1 MFSDGVSTISQMQ
14 GIIQGQLTSFS
25 AKEGTLMG
33 LVSAITSIVGCLM
46 FLWIAKFFTLK
57 TKTSLLIIMATTGLV
72 AVWGSFGIAFD
83 NFGIKVHTRFLK
95 ISSLLATDVCNRQN
109 LNYGC

>member
-1 MFSDGVSTISQMQ
+1 MYLIAYFMFSDGVSTISQMQ

-33 LVSAITSIVGCLM
+33 LVSAITSIMGCLM
-46 FLWIAKFFTLK
+46 FLWIAKFFQLK

-83 NFGIKVHTRFLK
+83 NFGIKVHTHIFWK
-95 ISSLLATDVCNRQN
+95 YQT
-109 LNYGC
+109 Y